1 MNLTNPRKVFY
12 GLTGIIL
19 ILLILNIVSYL
30 HFFLND
36 LTPRDY
42 FFRKTNF
49 NTEKNLPSIFAGV
62 IHFIAAFYL
71 AIIATTRLEIEK
83 AKRFWWA
90 MSGIFIFLG
99 LDEIFR
105 IHEKIEGNVTFVN
118 DSLGF
123 FLYNWIVYYGIAL
136 LILAILFFKPLL
148 SLPKKTL
155 YQFIAAG
162 LIFVTGAIGIEN
174 LTGYLISHQP
184 LPERL
189 IINNPMFFSLYT
201 VEELLEMMGVAYFI
215 FAMLQFLKQHK
226 SPLKKGQTLTFSK

>member
-19 ILLILNIVSYL
+19 ILLILNIASYL

-71 AIIATTRLEIEK
+71 AMIATSRLQIEK
-83 AKRFWWA
+83 ARRFWWT

-105 IHEKIEGNVTFVN
+105 IHERIEGGATFVEETF
-118 DSLGF
+118 GF
-123 FLYNWIVYYGIAL
+123 FLYNWIIYYGSAL
-136 LILAILFFKPLL
+136 LILGIIFIKPLL
-148 SLPKKTL
+148 YFQEKPYTNSL
-155 YQFIAAG
+155 QQ
-162 LIFVTGAIGIEN
+162 E
-174 LTGYLISHQP
+174 
-184 LPERL
+184 
-189 IINNPMFFSLYT
+189 
-201 VEELLEMMGVAYFI
+201 
-215 FAMLQFLKQHK
+215 
-226 SPLKKGQTLTFSK
+226 